1 MAIEIE
7 RKFLLASDTWRHLSK
22 RQQRMTQGYLND
34 AQAVKT
40 GRENCSVRIRI
51 AGTVAYLN
59 IKSRELGA
67 RRQEFEY
74 PIPVADAEKLMEL
87 ACSGVIEK
95 VRHYVEFDS
104 HLWEIDEF
112 QGDNLGLVIAE
123 IELQAE
129 DEAFLRPEWLGK
141 EVTSLPRYYNLALS
155 SNPFRS
161 WSDEEKSC

>member
-7 RKFLLASDTWRHLSK
+7 RKFLLVSDTWRRLVK
-22 RQQRMTQGYLND
+22 RQQCMSQGYLND
-34 AQAVKT
+34 AQAVKA

-51 AGTVAYLN
+51 AGAVAYLN

-74 PIPVADAEKLMEL
+74 PIPVADAEAMMEL
-87 ACSGVIEK
+87 ACGGIIEK
-95 VRHYVEFDS
+95 VRHYVEYDS

-112 QGDNLGLVIAE
+112 KGVNAGLVVAE
-123 IELQAE
+123 IELKAV
-129 DEAFLRPEWLGK
+129 DEAFLKPEWLGE

-155 SNPFRS
+155 SNPFSS

>member
-7 RKFLLASDTWRHLSK
+7 RKFLLVSDAWRHLVK
-22 RQQRMTQGYLND
+22 RQQRMAQGYLND
-34 AQAVKT
+34 AHAVKA

-51 AGTVAYLN
+51 AGTAAHLN
-59 IKSRELGA
+59 IKSRELGS

-74 PIPVADAEKLMEL
+74 PVPFADAEKLMEL
-87 ACSGVIEK
+87 ACSGIIEK
-95 VRHYVEFDS
+95 VRHYVEYES

-112 QGDNLGLVIAE
+112 KGDNAGLVVAE
-123 IELQAE
+123 IELKAV
-129 DEAFLRPEWLGK
+129 DEAFLEPPWLGK